1 MTPFQDCVAL
11 GAACISAALLFAS
24 TPAQSTK
31 SNIHLYQVTAGAMSS
46 RSSKDSQV
54 TCAAA
59 PGLWCLKHK
68 SEQGM
73 KNISTGNCGEF
84 E

>member
-1 MTPFQDCVAL
+1 MTPFQDCIAL

-31 SNIHLYQVTAGAMSS
+31 SNTHLYQVTAGAMPS
-46 RSSKDSQV
+46 RSSKDTQV
-54 TCAAA
+54 TCASV
-59 PGLWCLKHK
+59 PGLCCPKRK

-73 KNISTGNCGEF
+73 QSISTGNCGEF